1 MNFFEDL
8 FEKFYFLIKFLHVSC
23 ASSSSLF
30 SSSSLYFKLVE
41 FLRPLS
47 LSKVIGSI
55 MQEQSAPSN
64 TTWFCFATATGRLA
78 QSPPSN
84 TTWLICFATATGRL
98 AQWSPS
104 NTTWLICF
112 ATATGQFDQTWRT
125 VQNKPRSG

>member
-1 MNFFEDL
+1 MKAIIL
-8 FEKFYFLIKFLHVSC
+8 FKSMLLNN
-23 ASSSSLF
+23 
-30 SSSSLYFKLVE
+30 VE
-41 FLRPLS
+41 N
-47 LSKVIGSI
+47 V
-55 MQEQSAPSN
+55 
-64 TTWFCFATATGRLA
+64 CFATATGRLA

-98 AQWSPS
+98 AQWPPS